1 MHIFNDIFSVQ
12 VEDNQEKFERL
23 QLELMM
29 VSYERLL
36 IGSLFQIL

>member
-36 IGSLFQIL
+36 IGSLFQIF

>member
-36 IGSLFQIL
+36 TGSLFQIV